1 MCDASE
7 AVIVSPLTIDY
18 TPLLLLLPLHSPVL
32 HLSVCLSV
40 TDVTHVSGAEA
51 GNDADVSVTR
61 PLAAEPALARTAA
74 KAPHGKPRHHPQTA
88 PTTAEGTPFSG
99 STNTALCDF

>member
-32 HLSVCLSV
+32 HLSVCLSL
-40 TDVTHVSGAEA
+40 TSRTC
-51 GNDADVSVTR
+51 
-61 PLAAEPALARTAA
+61 LAQKLAMTL
-74 KAPHGKPRHHPQTA
+74 T
-88 PTTAEGTPFSG
+88 S
-99 STNTALCDF
+99 L